1 MEQSLHDLPLG
12 FSMALAQNPEA
23 FRQFG
28 ELTEAQQN
36 ELIRKAHAVHSKTE
50 MQVLIS
56 GILS

>member
-36 ELIRKAHAVHSKTE
+36 ELIRKAHAKTE
-50 MQVLIS
+50 MQALIS